1 MPRERKGSILERKDG
16 SIWARITYVDVSGKR
31 KDVLRR
37 ADNRT
42 HARQLIKGLLRELE
56 DRGERSIE
64 SSRMTFE
71 YLATRYT
78 EAKIFPAEYHG
89 NRKVAGLRSWRSP
102 KGYVQVLVRHFGKR
116 LLRDITHNDIERFK
130 LERLKS
136 PTAKGERTIAA
147 VNRELETL
155 RAVLRFAIRQ
165 GWIARSPFEFGNPL
179 ISKADEIRRERVLTH
194 QEENRLLAVCSE
206 RRAHLRPILI
216 AAMDTAMRR
225 GELFKLKWSDIDLK
239 ERKIHVRATT
249 TKTQRSRTVG
259 ITPRL
264 ITELQSLWELSP
276 KIEDDLVFGI
286 TDTIKT
292 AFASACKAAGIENF
306 RFHDCRHTA
315 ITRMVQA
322 GMSATEVM
330 KISGHTQMSTFARY
344 VNPNDDAAR
353 RAADLLAA
361 FNAIALQDNREVLI
375 N

>member
-1 MPRERKGSILERKDG
+1 MSRERKGSIVERKDG
-16 SIWARITYVDVSGKR
+16 SLWARITYVDVSGKR
-31 KDVLRR
+31 KDILRR

-64 SSRMTFE
+64 SSKMTFE
-71 YLATRYT
+71 HLAKRYT

-102 KGYVQVLVRHFGKR
+102 KGYVQILIQHFGKKR
-116 LLRDITHNDIERFK
+116 LRDITHNDIERFR

-136 PTAKGERTIAA
+136 PTSKGERTIAA

-165 GWIARSPFEFGNPL
+165 GWLVRSPFECGAPL

-194 QEENRLLAVCSE
+194 EEENRLLAVCSG

-216 AAMDTAMRR
+216 AALDTAMRR
-225 GELFKLKWSDIDLK
+225 GELFKLKWLDIDFGNRL
-239 ERKIHVRATT
+239 IQVRATT

-259 ITPRL
+259 MTSRL
-264 ITELQSLWELSP
+264 ITELQCLWELST
-276 KIEDDLVFGI
+276 KNQDELVFGI

-292 AFASACKAAGIENF
+292 AFASACTAASIESF

-322 GMSATEVM
+322 GMSATEAM
-330 KISGHTQMSTFARY
+330 KVSGHTQMSTFARY

-353 RAADLLAA
+353 RAADLLSA
-361 FNAIALQDNREVLI
+361 FNAAALLGNSEALI